1 MWKIEISTIN
11 YIEDKKYNWDII
23 ENRNVTKME
32 FTRSSKKEAL
42 IKEKLGYH
50 QTSSHGICIE
60 VVEPKDPAPF
70 RNFVERDN

>member
-1 MWKIEISTIN
+1 
-11 YIEDKKYNWDII
+11 
-23 ENRNVTKME
+23 ME
-32 FTRSSKKEAL
+32 FTRSSEKEAL